1 MKIAMLTVWF
11 PPIIVGSGSR
21 FYEVGKRLAK
31 KHEIHVYTTGIKGCS
46 TEEEM
51 DGMYIHRYGMLNASE
66 SKSMERHYHLFKLK
80 FCFDVLSKRNLNKNF
95 DIMDCNVVSKALSS
109 VSYFVSRSPP
119 TPLVLTW
126 HEVWHRQNFKVLN
139 PVMAVPGFILEF
151 LLPQLP
157 DLNIAVSETA
167 MKRLVN
173 LLHVQP
179 EKIKVIPNGV
189 DLKRFDEISV
199 EKKYGRILYVGR
211 LEKHKRVDNLILS
224 YKQLKRRYKD
234 LELIVVGTGPEEERL
249 RKMARNVEDVTFYA
263 PMPYEEL
270 AALMK
275 SAWLFVLPSVR
286 EGHGIVLL
294 EAMAAGTP
302 PIAVKMPGSGVV
314 DVIKDSYNGLLV
326 SREGIKGG
334 IEKLLI
340 DDNLYEE
347 IRKNGLEFVEG
358 YDWGIIAKRTEEVY
372 EQAKR
377 VL

>member
-1 MKIAMLTVWF
+1 MKIAMLTTWF
-11 PPIIVGSGSR
+11 PPVVTGSGNR
-21 FYEVGKRLAK
+21 FYEIGKRLAK
-31 KHEIHVYTTGIKGCS
+31 KHEIDIYTTGIKGYAS
-46 TEEEM
+46 KEEM
-51 DGMYIHRYGMLNASE
+51 EGMLVHRYGRFNIT
-66 SKSMERHYHLFKLK
+66 KSMERESYFFNSRFSL
-80 FCFDVLSKRNLNKNF
+80 DVLRKLNKDF
-95 DIMDCNVVSKALSS
+95 DLMDCNIVSKTLPYASYRISRFSDAL
-109 VSYFVSRSPP
+109 FIE
-119 TPLVLTW
+119 TW
-126 HEVWHRQNFKVLN
+126 HEVWHKENFKIN
-139 PVMAVPGFILEF
+139 PAMAIPAFILEF
-151 LLPQLP
+151 FIPRLS
-157 DLNIAVSETA
+157 DINIAVSETT

-211 LEKHKRVDNLILS
+211 LEKHKRVDTLILS

-249 RKMARNVEDVTFYA
+249 RKMARNVEDVAFYA

-314 DVIKDSYNGLLV
+314 DVIRDGYNGLLV
-326 SREGIKGG
+326 SRDGTKEG
-334 IEKLLI
+334 IEKLLL
-340 DDNLYEE
+340 DANLYEE
-347 IRKNGLEFVEG
+347 IRKNGLKSVEG
-358 YDWGIIAKRTEEVY
+358 YDWDIIAKRTEEVY